1 MKRLRAEDGS
11 ILPLIAFAAAF
22 ALALTLTVVAAT
34 SIYLERKRL
43 LTLADGAALV
53 GAEAFE
59 LDDVDATGPELSLE
73 LDDAA
78 VAEAVQAYVSSHD
91 TFTALTVE
99 RAESL
104 DGRSAT
110 VELSAYWRPPVLTL
124 FVPEGIRLDVE
135 ATARSVFG

>member
-34 SIYLERKRL
+34 SFYLERKRL

-59 LDDVDATGPELSLE
+59 LGDVDVTGPELSLE

-78 VAEAVQAYVSSHD
+78 VAEAVQDYVSSHD

-110 VELSAYWRPPVLTL
+110 VELSAYWRPPLLTL

-135 ATARSVFG
+135 VTARSLFG